1 MEIEKKIIS
10 ALANHE
16 RAIQAVASLTNRIR
30 KEIELCPVSMKV
42 MNWNLSEN
50 IDNLF
55 DDKGRIKTHLWHAL
69 NTMVDGR
76 SPCEVAVADSL
87 EESGCQHCTAAWEL
101 ILQRQQ
107 ARKHLGV
114 QRRLIRHY
122 GEKACALLPEGDAHL
137 QIDMDEVWHADAG
150 SIPGGSA
157 VE

>member
-10 ALANHE
+10 ALAGHE
-16 RAIQAVASLTNRIR
+16 RAAQAVESLTSRISG
-30 KEIELCPVSMKV
+30 EIALCHVSV
-42 MNWNLSEN
+42 TVRDSDPNAD

-55 DDKGRIKTHLWHAL
+55 DDHGRLKTHLWHAL
-69 NTMVDGR
+69 NTMIDGHP
-76 SPCEVAVADSL
+76 PCEVAVADSL

-101 ILQRQQ
+101 IQQRQQ

-122 GEKACALLPEGDAHL
+122 GKKACALFPGGDAHL